1 MKLSSIAF
9 NNKFDRAT
17 ADIAVFN
24 SLMIALAEIN
34 ENSKG
39 FTAIRAI

>member
-1 MKLSSIAF
+1 MQLGSIAF
-9 NNKFDRAT
+9 NDKFDRAT
-17 ADIAVFN
+17 ANIAVLN